1 MRLFC
6 DAEAATLGLFDAI
19 NSFGKYA
26 QVLLQF
32 PGMLVKGSQLGSEF
46 VELPIECGYLLI
58 PCP

>member
-32 PGMLVKGSQLGSEF
+32 PRVLV
-46 VELPIECGYLLI
+46 
-58 PCP
+58 